1 MGDLLHFPKH
11 APKLR
16 ALSERERASDAIH
29 RHDLLMR
36 NRAIVEAVE
45 DGDPQNAVAVCVGLK
60 PSSITRILGLP
71 PKALEL
77 YEGDDAA

>member
-1 MGDLLHFPKH
+1 VGDLLHFPKH

-16 ALSERERASDAIH
+16 ALSERERDSKAIH

-45 DGDPQNAVAVCVGLK
+45 DGDPQNQVAKVCGLK

-71 PKALEL
+71 ASALEL